1 MQENSVESDSCL
13 WGKSLIGAW
22 FYVVLE
28 QGRIGD
34 IQQSDISHLQLNK
47 LLEASMNYTDGTQAK
62 VGDKVLIAGRHNGV
76 VVADMDS
83 DEYSSEYPRG
93 QWGALG
99 SGVMIN
105 TDFGGLVHYDQ
116 NSLNGELM
124 ELLKRA

>member
-1 MQENSVESDSCL
+1 
-13 WGKSLIGAW
+13 
-22 FYVVLE
+22 
-28 QGRIGD
+28 
-34 IQQSDISHLQLNK
+34 
-47 LLEASMNYTDGTQAK
+47 MNYTDGTQAK

-83 DEYSSEYPRG
+83 DEYSSEYPRE

-124 ELLKRA
+124 ELLRRA